1 MSCRQAGRRVLNL
14 PEVHITM
21 FAFLL
26 SFPWEMFQSPFFHGL
41 AEAPH
46 WEAVQLCTAATLGDV
61 GIMLALFWVVA
72 GFGGGRHWV
81 RRPKAGQ
88 VAGFTGLGL
97 VVTVILEVLATH
109 VWQRWSYSALMPV
122 IPSIE
127 VGLMPLLMW
136 GVLPP
141 FVIWFTQRQLMA
153 DSARGASV
161 GIDAHTTEP
170 FRMMRLALP
179 VGLWCIAAAGDDVRA
194 GLAHHDHGLG

>member
-1 MSCRQAGRRVLNL
+1 MSYRQAGRRVLNL
-14 PEVHITM
+14 PEVNIALL
-21 FAFLL
+21 AFLL
-26 SFPWEMFQSPFFHGL
+26 SFPWEMLQSPFFHGL

-81 RRPKAGQ
+81 RRPKAWQ
-88 VAGFTGLGL
+88 VIGFTGLGL

-122 IPSIE
+122 IPLLE

-141 FVIWFTQRQLMA
+141 LVIWFTHRQLMGERA
-153 DSARGASV
+153 NSQGAR
-161 GIDAHTTEP
+161 
-170 FRMMRLALP
+170 
-179 VGLWCIAAAGDDVRA
+179 VRA
-194 GLAHHDHGLG
+194 DAYTQSGQPRQG